1 LLSSAAAAVPQ
12 ACQSSL
18 NNAGLALVL
27 QAVATGMLVTANM
40 ANEDYSGALADI
52 IQVCKGGLPVRN
64 VRSRT
69 SAFMMC
75 RGNRSQ
81 YWTFKFGVVLC
92 AVVRLPISAQCQCT
106 SKADSVNHVSGNY
119 LRSCTVEFSASMA
132 WCVWLCDV
140 SAGS

>member
-1 LLSSAAAAVPQ
+1 VKCSSHHTDTLHCCPLLLLLFPQ

-52 IQVCKGGLPVRN
+52 IQVRGSCQSMCN

-69 SAFMMC
+69 SAFVMC
-75 RGNRSQ
+75 RGTGHNNARASLA
-81 YWTFKFGVVLC
+81 WWRC
-92 AVVRLPISAQCQCT
+92 AVVHLPISAQCQCT
-106 SKADSVNHVSGNY
+106 CKNDSVSHVSGKIWG
-119 LRSCTVEFSASMA
+119 SGTVE
-132 WCVWLCDV
+132 CVAL
-140 SAGS
+140 